1 MMTKEKKIVQIERRA
16 AALKATWNA
25 LQESIP
31 MYEALAPFAIPQQYA
46 AMDRVEA
53 RLAQLRLQATRLEGW
68 EWE

>member
-1 MMTKEKKIVQIERRA
+1 
-16 AALKATWNA
+16 
-25 LQESIP
+25 
-31 MYEALAPFAIPQQYA
+31 MYEALAPFAVPQQYA